1 MLKMAIV
8 EDYKLKDNNR
18 IINLAKTVFDIDR
31 ESPHYKN

>member
-18 IINLAKTVFDIDR
+18 IINLAKTVFDLDR
-31 ESPHYKN
+31 ESPHYKT

>member
-1 MLKMAIV
+1 MAIV